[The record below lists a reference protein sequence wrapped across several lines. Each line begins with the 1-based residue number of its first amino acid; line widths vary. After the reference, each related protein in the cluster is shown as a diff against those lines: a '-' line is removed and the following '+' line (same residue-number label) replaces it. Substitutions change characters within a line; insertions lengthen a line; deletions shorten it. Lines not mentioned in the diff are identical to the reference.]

1 MDLKGKIAVITGGSK
16 GIGKAI
22 GLALAAKGC
31 DIALV
36 ARSAKDLESA
46 EKEISRLGTKVIF
59 AAIDVRN
66 SKQVE
71 ELVQTVEANL
81 GTPAILVNNAGIGKF
96 AEVRSMSDEDFR
108 SVLETNLYGT
118 FFCSKAFLPG
128 MIEKKEGHII
138 NISSLASK
146 NPFAGASA
154 YCASKAALNAFAE
167 CMMLEVRHHNIKVST
182 LCPGSVA
189 TEFGSRGAEKE
200 SWALTGEDVAGV
212 VLEVLQTSAGS
223 LVSLA
228 DIRPLKP
235 PKK

>member
-22 GLALAAKGC
+22 ATTLAAEGC

-36 ARSAKDLESA
+36 ARSAKDLEAA
-46 EKEISRLGTKVIF
+46 EKEISRLGRKVIS

-66 SKQVE
+66 SKKVE
-71 ELVQTVEANL
+71 ELVLTVEAQL
-81 GTPAILVNNAGIGKF
+81 GAPSILVNNAGIGKF
-96 AEVRSMSDEDFR
+96 AEVRNMSEDDFTAI
-108 SVLETNLYGT
+108 LETNLFGT
-118 FFCSKAFLPG
+118 FYFCKAFLPG
-128 MIEKKEGHII
+128 MIEKQEGHII

-167 CMMLEVRHHNIKVST
+167 CMMLEVRHHNIKVTT
-182 LCPGSVA
+182 LCPGSVQ

-212 VLEVLQTSAGS
+212 VLDLLETSAGS

-228 DIRPLKP
+228 DLRPLKP